1 MKNTLIALL
10 TSFCVVFAV
19 PSTLEARGA
28 GNKDKKQ
35 GSSRN
40 SNNQSRNKPNKAP
53 AKAPRS
59 PLTQSQFGRGNTAT
73 QPRDTFR
80 DLARPAPVSSKPKPA
95 AKPKPSSGSNNN
107 RNQGSN
113 NNRNQASNQKGNQSK
128 GNQSKGNS
136 KGSSNSKGKGNS
148 NQNSKGSG
156 NSKGNSKGAFSRPG
170 PSYTNIG
177 GTGRPVPGIVKY
189 PAKPTP
195 KPGAGKNPSHSQKG
209 KAHGSGNNHA
219 NHNHHSNKRPNRVNQ
234 VITSNQVRNSWGN
247 RWTQSN
253 TVWNQNYNTIR
264 GPVIVNN
271 NYRNSL
277 NYAHRP
283 NAWGSRPWWCSQ
295 SQHNWH
301 HGSWNYGYNN
311 RYSNRHRYLR
321 PSPRP
326 THYLP
331 GYHSSHV
338 SVSSAIPWG
347 IAAWS
352 LGRLIYDTGY
362 SSYRNPYN
370 APPVQTH
377 STVYNYSQPI
387 TVVASR
393 EEPLAESEEANDAE
407 KSSAALEKSRS
418 LFGEQDYLGALKAV
432 DESISYV
439 PGDPAIHEF
448 RALTLFA
455 LGQYGEAAGVLNPV
469 LATGPGWD
477 WATMVG
483 FYRSSDTYA
492 QQLRKL
498 EDYVS
503 GNPESA
509 GAGFLLGY
517 HYMVSG
523 FLEEAY
529 QVFDRVVELE
539 PGDQVARQLRDLA
552 RDSIPSDDE
561 PEMADGDAL
570 ELEEDLVILEPEQI
584 AGIWKADSAEGKE
597 ITLSIPIDGDFMWE
611 YEGAEEKD
619 VLSGDWSIDEDGLL
633 VLDDED
639 AQLVARIELTE
650 DGEMKFVLA
659 GSPDSDP
666 GLIFSRQ

>member
-1 MKNTLIALL
+1 M
-10 TSFCVVFAV
+10 
-19 PSTLEARGA
+19 
-28 GNKDKKQ
+28 
-35 GSSRN
+35 
-40 SNNQSRNKPNKAP
+40 
-53 AKAPRS
+53 
-59 PLTQSQFGRGNTAT
+59 
-73 QPRDTFR
+73 
-80 DLARPAPVSSKPKPA
+80 
-95 AKPKPSSGSNNN
+95 
-107 RNQGSN
+107 
-113 NNRNQASNQKGNQSK
+113 
-128 GNQSKGNS
+128 
-136 KGSSNSKGKGNS
+136 
-148 NQNSKGSG
+148 
-156 NSKGNSKGAFSRPG
+156 
-170 PSYTNIG
+170 
-177 GTGRPVPGIVKY
+177 KY

-195 KPGAGKNPSHSQKG
+195 KPGAGKKPSQNQKG
-209 KAHGSGNNHA
+209 KSHSNHSNHSSRNSHS
-219 NHNHHSNKRPNRVNQ
+219 NHNHRSNNRPNRVNQ
-234 VITSNQVRNSWGN
+234 VITSNQVRNNWSS

-253 TVWNQNYNTIR
+253 TVWNQNYTTVR

-283 NAWGSRPWWCSQ
+283 NAWGSRPWWSSQ

-301 HGSWNYGYNN
+301 HGSWNYGYNS
-311 RYSNRHRYLR
+311 RYCNRHRYLR

-331 GYHSSHV
+331 GYHASHV

-362 SSYRNPYN
+362 SSYRNPYT

-387 TVVASR
+387 TVVASK
-393 EEPLAESEEANDAE
+393 EEPLPESEEANDAE
-407 KSSAALEKSRS
+407 KSSEALERSRS
-418 LFGEQDYLGALKAV
+418 LFERQDYLGALKAV

-448 RALTLFA
+448 RALILFA

-483 FYRSSDTYA
+483 FYQSSDTYA

-529 QVFDRVVELE
+529 QVFDRVVEME

-552 RDSIPSDDE
+552 FDSVPSDDDSE
-561 PEMADGDAL
+561 R
-570 ELEEDLVILEPEQI
+570 EDENQPDSDENLVVLEPEQI
-584 AGIWKADSAEGKE
+584 AGIWMARSSEGKE
-597 ITLSIPIDGDFMWE
+597 ITLSIPIDGDFSWK
-611 YEGAEEKD
+611 YEGTEESD
-619 VLSGDWSIDEDGLL
+619 VLSGEWSIDEDGLL
-633 VLDDED
+633 ILDDED
-639 AQLVARIELTE
+639 AQLVAQIELTE

-659 GSPDSDP
+659 GSPASDP
-666 GLIFSRQ
+666 GLLFSRE